1 MWTNSWKYLLT
12 LILLW
17 PLQARAANFTF
28 AYGAASECDDFQVS
42 WTGGTP
48 PFQLTV
54 VVPYGTPRTLDIPA
68 DNFSNGKG
76 TFAATLP
83 VGAGKQIIAVMSDS
97 TGFASGGISKVIP
110 VGKSSGKNTC
120 NSTDPGVDFTYE
132 ANDALA
138 QCRLEYSSD
147 LSFRSYSFT
156 NYDKAVQPV
165 TIVGVVPGGSSFVLN
180 PPRGPSFEWIADVKA
195 GTSIVFIMTDAQG
208 RKGGSSQVYTVGL
221 SDDATCLDKNSPAS
235 VTNAPSRTTSAG
247 SKPTGSKTATN
258 TATATASSGADNG
271 SSSKTSTG
279 TVVAA
284 VIACLVAAFIVG
296 TLVWFFLKRRRGRG
310 RGTSSVFKGRLF
322 GKFQKQE
329 VDLMHDPSVPP
340 SSAVSPYPLY
350 HSPADIPGSVPNST
364 ADLLGGGG
372 GAARPSGDLYGSAA
386 SGYTP
391 SSARFAQ
398 QPPSSAATSQFPPHP
413 LPPSAAAAGVGAAGA
428 AAAYTRGSVY
438 DGSGSVHGRPDEG
451 STASWDQTVTSSM
464 RRKAAAAGVSPYA
477 PSARFI
483 LHTDIDDDPPPPP
496 DDEIIELPPQYSER
510 RAPAPAL
517 QPVAAGSGSQY
528 AAGVSSPG
536 ASGSGSGAH
545 YAQASDLPPPPSPT
559 GLSTSPGLAYLSDR
573 ASYAPSEHSIP
584 SYHPSRPS

>member
-1 MWTNSWKYLLT
+1 MWTNSWKYLST
-12 LILLW
+12 LIFLW

-42 WTGGTP
+42 WTGGTA
-48 PFQLTV
+48 PFQLTL

-68 DNFSNGKG
+68 DNFSDGKG
-76 TFAATLP
+76 TFSTTMP
-83 VGAGKQIIAVMSDS
+83 VPAGKQIVAVMSDS
-97 TGFASGGISKVIP
+97 TGFASGGISKLIP
-110 VGKSSGKNTC
+110 IGKSSGKNTC
-120 NSTDPGVDFTYE
+120 NTTDPGVDFTYE

-138 QCRLEYSSD
+138 QCR
-147 LSFRSYSFT
+147 SYSFT
-156 NYDKAVQPV
+156 NYDNAVQPI
-165 TIVGVVPGGSSFVLN
+165 TLVGVIPGGSSFVLN

-195 GTSIVFIMTDAQG
+195 GTSIVFIMTDSQG
-208 RKGGSSQVYTVGL
+208 RKGGSSQVYTVNL

-235 VTNAPSRTTSAG
+235 VTNVPSRTTSAG

-258 TATATASSGADNG
+258 TASSTSSAGADTG
-271 SSSKTSTG
+271 SSNKTSTG

-296 TLVWFFLKRRRGRG
+296 TLVWFYLRRRRGA
-310 RGTSSVFKGRLF
+310 SVLKGRLF

-350 HSPADIPGSVPNST
+350 HSQANIPGSVPNST
-364 ADLLGGGG
+364 ADLLGGGS
-372 GAARPSGDLYGSAA
+372 ATRPSGDLYGSAA
-386 SGYTP
+386 SGFTP
-391 SSARFAQ
+391 STSRFAQ

-413 LPPSAAAAGVGAAGA
+413 PPASA

-438 DGSGSVHGRPDEG
+438 EGSGSVHGRPDEG
-451 STASWDQTVTSSM
+451 STASWDHTVTSSM

-483 LHTDIDDDPPPPP
+483 LHTDIEDDPPPPP
-496 DDEIIELPPQYSER
+496 DDEVIELPPQYSER
-510 RAPAPAL
+510 RGPVLP
-517 QPVAAGSGSQY
+517 PVAGL
-528 AAGVSSPG
+528 SSPG
-536 ASGSGSGAH
+536 ASGSGAGSGAGAL
-545 YAQASDLPPPPSPT
+545 YAQTSDLPPPPSPT

-573 ASYAPSEHSIP
+573 NSFAPSEHSAP
-584 SYHPSRPS
+584 NYHPSRPS